1 MENTK
6 NWLDDLKLRFSYG
19 TAGNNNIPSGQIS
32 QLYELN
38 KTPWING
45 VNSYIAPSKYMANSD
60 LTWETTITRNVGLDF
75 TTLGGRLSG
84 TIEGYWN
91 NTKDL
96 LIMFP
101 TSGTG
106 YNYQYR
112 NMGETENK
120 GLEAS
125 VNWVAVDKRILV

>member
-60 LTWETTITRNVGLDF
+60 LTCP
-75 TTLGGRLSG
+75 LGTEKLLL
-84 TIEGYWN
+84 
-91 NTKDL
+91 TKMRFGSM
-96 LIMFP
+96 I
-101 TSGTG
+101 
-106 YNYQYR
+106 
-112 NMGETENK
+112 
-120 GLEAS
+120 
-125 VNWVAVDKRILV
+125 

>member
-1 MENTK
+1 M
-6 NWLDDLKLRFSYG
+6 G

-45 VNSYIAPSKYMANSD
+45 VNSYIAPKQIYGKQRSHLGNNHYKEMSV
-60 LTWETTITRNVGLDF
+60 WISP
-75 TTLGGRLSG
+75 TLGGRLNG